1 MNFGITTL
9 MGQEITIYPWS
20 PPDIE
25 TYGEIDVLTLQHSK
39 ICKT

>member
-1 MNFGITTL
+1 DNYMNFGITTL

-25 TYGEIDVLTLQHSK
+25 IMEKLMY
-39 ICKT
+39 